1 MDDGR
6 LRNGGGQP
14 DQGLRG
20 PAEGPGGQVAL
31 KEDATAGEEDFL
43 GGYPELLA
51 EVSATGRSAR
61 RDELDEFRA
70 LGELAAER
78 GHALRELVDLYLG
91 QTRQLWG
98 KLPGV
103 ARHGTASERART
115 GDAVLGAVQLAVSAL
130 GEGHD
135 RAQRLAVRQEE
146 GERREFVDD
155 LLYGRS
161 DMGRL
166 AERAQRFGLRL
177 SGVHAVAVAV
187 GAEKY
192 DDVHRTVRRIERDLL
207 GRFGPRDVL
216 LSTKEG
222 RLVCIAASS
231 DREVLEHF
239 ARLAENPGADYPA
252 AERVAV
258 GREHSGAGGVVRSYE
273 EALGALDL
281 AEQLGL
287 DGVRL
292 SASELLVFPVL
303 LRDRA
308 AMADLVGTVLGPL
321 TKARGGAEPLLE
333 TLAVCAAAGYVNAEA
348 ARRLGVSV
356 RTLSYRLERIRTLTG
371 YTPNEPLQRFTL
383 EAAVMGARLLGWPE
397 KPL

>member
-1 MDDGR
+1 MKDGQGSGPHGEDGAPTD
-6 LRNGGGQP
+6 GGTGPRPGTHGDVDGADGP
-14 DQGLRG
+14 DG
-20 PAEGPGGQVAL
+20 
-31 KEDATAGEEDFL
+31 FL
-43 GGYPELLA
+43 GAYPDLLA
-51 EVSATGRSAR
+51 EVSNTGRSLR
-61 RDELDEFRA
+61 RDELDTFRA
-70 LGELAAER
+70 LGERAAER
-78 GHALRELVDLYLG
+78 GYALRELVGLYLG
-91 QTRQLWG
+91 QTRRLWG
-98 KLPGV
+98 TLPGV
-103 ARHGTASERART
+103 ARAATASERART
-115 GDAVLGAVQLAVSAL
+115 GDAVLGAVQVAVSAL
-130 GEGHD
+130 GEGHE

-161 DMGRL
+161 DLGRL

-177 SGVHAVAVAV
+177 AGVHAVAVAV
-187 GAEKY
+187 GAEAY

-231 DREVLEHF
+231 DRDVLEHF
-239 ARLAENPGADYPA
+239 ARLAENPGAGYPA
-252 AERVAV
+252 AQRVAV

-287 DGVRL
+287 EDVRL
-292 SASELLVFPVL
+292 SATDLLVFPVL
-303 LRDRA
+303 LRDRG
-308 AMADLVGTVLGPL
+308 AMADLVRTVLGPL
-321 TKARGGAEPLLE
+321 TKARGGAGPLLE
-333 TLAVCAAAGYVNAEA
+333 TLSVCASAGYVNAEA

-371 YTPNEPLQRFTL
+371 YSPNQPLQRFTL
-383 EAAVMGARLLGWPE
+383 EAAVMGARLLGWPQ
-397 KPL
+397 KAL